1 VSEGL
6 PSAFHRALGKHPSY
20 RVPGGDDSA
29 EGGGRAVEHEGR
41 TTADDAEDRGR
52 KSVEDGPNV
61 PIHTEFCIEYG
72 SSFATA
78 TDAIL
83 STSATHNYSCESL
96 DILYCRLNN
105 LT

>member
-1 VSEGL
+1 M
-6 PSAFHRALGKHPSY
+6 
-20 RVPGGDDSA
+20 GGDGGKDGGDRG
-29 EGGGRAVEHEGR
+29 EDGGRAAEHGGR

-61 PIHTEFCIEYG
+61 PIHAEFCIEYG

-78 TDAIL
+78 TGAIP

-96 DILYCRLNN
+96 DTLC
-105 LT
+105 